1 MGVQL
6 WFHANG
12 VDESKVTQPYKGK
25 SKGLGNSQVLPK
37 DYSKKSEIEIVLKEI
52 AEQVAIRIRRI
63 RKKAT
68 VVSIYVGYSY
78 KENKKSIHAQ
88 KTIPSSQSTA
98 ELTAHVMDLFHKK
111 YQGGSVRRL
120 GVSYENLVDEACIS
134 FSLFED
140 IEKIEKQKNL
150 ESAIDEIRD
159 KYGFTSIQKATSLME
174 GSRVIERSKLIG
186 GHCGGMDGTYDY

>member
-12 VDESKVTQPYKGK
+12 VDESKATQPYKGK
-25 SKGLGNSQVLPK
+25 SKGLGNSQVLPR

-78 KENKKSIHAQ
+78 KENKRSIHAQ
-88 KTIPSSQSTA
+88 KTISPFQSTA
-98 ELTAHVMDLFHKK
+98 ELTAHVMDLFHNK
-111 YQGGSVRRL
+111 YQVGSVRRL